1 MRGLS
6 SNGLTSP
13 DGRGGAAPHSA
24 GPNSTA
30 PNPAAPNPAAPNPAG
45 PNSTGPNPTG
55 PLATG
60 VDGRGVALGVAA
72 YAVWGLFP
80 AFWGLLEPASAVE
93 ILAQRIAWTMV
104 LMTVVLTVLRGWRL
118 LRALS
123 ARGWM
128 MAGAAA
134 VAIAVNWGLFIYGV
148 GIHHVVEISLGY
160 FMSPLLSV
168 LLGVL
173 VLHERLHTWQWV
185 ALGIASVAVVVLS
198 VQNGR
203 PPWLALALAT
213 SFGIYG
219 LLKKTI
225 PLPATA
231 SLTAEALVLGPIAT
245 GYLIWLG
252 STGHASFGHGALHT
266 ALLIAGG
273 PVTAIPLLLFGAA
286 ARRIPLATVGTL
298 MYLTPSL
305 QFLWGVLVN
314 GEPMPA
320 GELACFA
327 LVWVAL
333 AIFTVDLWRNR
344 GGSAAV
350 GREPLSRSGPPRT
363 R

>member
-1 MRGLS
+1 MSDALGPRPAESAFGPV
-6 SNGLTSP
+6 P
-13 DGRGGAAPHSA
+13 DG
-24 GPNSTA
+24 
-30 PNPAAPNPAAPNPAG
+30 
-45 PNSTGPNPTG
+45 PTG
-55 PLATG
+55 PDAGTGGIGVGGGKAGGG
-60 VDGRGVALGVAA
+60 VDSRGVVLGAAA
-72 YAVWGLFP
+72 YALWGLFP
-80 AFWGLLEPASAVE
+80 AFWGLLQPTGAVE
-93 ILAQRIAWTMV
+93 ILANRIAWTMV
-104 LMTVVLTVLRGWRL
+104 LMAGVLGLLRGWSM

-123 ARGWM
+123 ARGWL
-128 MAGAAA
+128 MATAGA

-160 FMSPLLSV
+160 FMSPLVSV

-173 VLHERLHTWQWV
+173 VLHERLRVPQWV
-185 ALGIASVAVVVLS
+185 ALGIATVAVVLLS
-198 VQNGR
+198 VLNGR

-219 LLKKTI
+219 LIKKTI
-225 PLPATA
+225 PLPAVA
-231 SLTAEALVLGPIAT
+231 SLTAEALVLGPLAA

-252 STGHASFGHGALHT
+252 VEGLGSFGHGALHT

-314 GEPMPA
+314 GEPLPA
-320 GELACFA
+320 GQLACFA

-333 AIFTVDLWRNR
+333 AIFTADLWR
-344 GGSAAV
+344 
-350 GREPLSRSGPPRT
+350 T
-363 R
+363 RNQQ

>member
-1 MRGLS
+1 VPDASGPYPVEPGITPGLS
-6 SNGLTSP
+6 SNRLTSP
-13 DGRGGAAPHSA
+13 DGRGG
-24 GPNSTA
+24 TA
-30 PNPAAPNPAAPNPAG
+30 RHPAAPNATGLNA
-45 PNSTGPNPTG
+45 SGPNPTG
-55 PLATG
+55 PPATG

-104 LMTVVLTVLRGWRL
+104 LMTVVLTVLRSWRL

-123 ARGWM
+123 ARGWL

-173 VLHERLHTWQWV
+173 VLHERLRTWQWV
-185 ALGIASVAVVVLS
+185 ALGIASVAVVMLS

-344 GGSAAV
+344 GGTAAV
-350 GREPLSRSGPPRT
+350 EGEPLSRSGPPRT

>member
-1 MRGLS
+1 VPDATGPCPAEPGVTPGLVPA
-6 SNGLTSP
+6 GLTSP
-13 DGRGGAAPHSA
+13 DGAAPDT
-24 GPNSTA
+24 GG
-30 PNPAAPNPAAPNPAG
+30 PAAAA
-45 PNSTGPNPTG
+45 
-55 PLATG
+55 

-72 YAVWGLFP
+72 YALWGLFP
-80 AFWGLLEPASAVE
+80 AFWGLLEPAGAVE
-93 ILAQRIAWTMV
+93 ILAHRIAWTMV
-104 LMTVVLTVLRGWRL
+104 LMAVVLAALRGWRQ

-123 ARGWM
+123 VRGWL

-173 VLHERLHTWQWV
+173 VLHERLRTWQWV
-185 ALGIASVAVVVLS
+185 ALGIASVAVVLLS

-231 SLTAEALVLGPIAT
+231 SLTAEALVLGPIAA

-333 AIFTVDLWRNR
+333 AIFTVDLWRGR
-344 GGSAAV
+344 GRAAAV
-350 GREPLSRSGPPRT
+350 GAPLSRSGPPRT

>member
-1 MRGLS
+1 VPDASGPYPVEPGITPGLN

-13 DGRGGAAPHSA
+13 DGNG
-24 GPNSTA
+24 STA
-30 PNPAAPNPAAPNPAG
+30 PNPTA
-45 PNSTGPNPTG
+45 PNPTG
-55 PLATG
+55 PPATG

-104 LMTVVLTVLRGWRL
+104 LMAVVLTVLRGWRQ

-123 ARGWM
+123 GRGWL

-185 ALGIASVAVVVLS
+185 ALAIASVAVVMLS

-245 GYLIWLG
+245 GYLVWLG

-344 GGSAAV
+344 GGTAAV
-350 GREPLSRSGPPRT
+350 EREPLSRSGPPRT

>member
-1 MRGLS
+1 
-6 SNGLTSP
+6 
-13 DGRGGAAPHSA
+13 
-24 GPNSTA
+24 
-30 PNPAAPNPAAPNPAG
+30 
-45 PNSTGPNPTG
+45 
-55 PLATG
+55 
-60 VDGRGVALGVAA
+60 
-72 YAVWGLFP
+72 
-80 AFWGLLEPASAVE
+80 
-93 ILAQRIAWTMV
+93 
-104 LMTVVLTVLRGWRL
+104 
-118 LRALS
+118 
-123 ARGWM
+123 

-173 VLHERLHTWQWV
+173 VLHERLRTWQWV
-185 ALGIASVAVVVLS
+185 ALGIASVAVVMLS

-344 GGSAAV
+344 GGIAAV
-350 GREPLSRSGPPRT
+350 GGEPLSRSGPPRT